1 MQIRFSRYLLNH
13 GIPGNSIPIVSCF
26 IIADFLRRGFFSLTF
41 PIIQCDLPSGPKKD
55 FLRSMNRAL
64 PITFVIILLLFTSGA
79 HAQKIETGFLDRSV
93 TVNGSEYRYVVYV
106 PRGFNSSRSWPVI
119 VALHGGGEY
128 GNDGIKQ
135 TAGGLA
141 RAIRLNPERFP
152 AIVLFPQARAD
163 NTPGWQLEGGKAA
176 LTQLDSALKEFHG
189 DPKRIYLTGLSAGAN
204 GSWFLLSRH
213 PERFAAAVIVCGFV
227 SEFKGKT
234 SGVDY
239 PSLAPES
246 KTDPFSVIAKKVS
259 SIPIWIFHGDADQN
273 VSVEESR
280 KMFAALKSI
289 GADVQYTELPGVSHN
304 AWDPA
309 YTRVDVFEWLFK
321 QVKK

>member
-1 MQIRFSRYLLNH
+1 MSAVQWVTSLPCFNRVLKIASSRTTVY
-13 GIPGNSIPIVSCF
+13 
-26 IIADFLRRGFFSLTF
+26 
-41 PIIQCDLPSGPKKD
+41 LPSGPQKD
-55 FLRSMNRAL
+55 VQKTMYRAL
-64 PITFVIILLLFTSGA
+64 AMTFVIILLFFSGSA
-79 HAQKIETGFLDRSV
+79 RAQKSETGFLDRSV
-93 TVNGSEYRYVVYV
+93 IVNGSEYRYVVYV
-106 PRGFNSSRSWPVI
+106 PREFNSSRSWPII

-152 AIVLFPQARAD
+152 AIVLFPQAHAD
-163 NTPGWQLEGGKAA
+163 GTPGWQLDGGKAA
-176 LTQLDSALKEFHG
+176 LAQLDSALKEFHG
-189 DPKRIYLTGLSAGAN
+189 DSKRIYLTGLSAGAN

-246 KTDPFSVIAKKVS
+246 KSGPFNVIAKKVS

-289 GADVQYTELPGVSHN
+289 GADVQYTELPGVPHN
-304 AWDPA
+304 AWDLSYSRA
-309 YTRVDVFEWLFK
+309 DVFEWLFK